1 MSTTNTNGGRAFA
14 AVMGLAAGAAYGVGG
29 AISQLVKTGGF
40 EVGHI
45 IVAQLLASTIILGV
59 LVLVRYRCKMTRKD
73 IIQLAILGVISAIS
87 SYTYYIAIDM
97 ISVNQAVAMQF
108 QYVWITVVIQALLD
122 RKVPNIWVIISAI
135 AIIVGTFFGSGLFD
149 DIMSG
154 QTTMDPLGVF
164 FAMVCA
170 VCYAIFI
177 CFNGRVAVEVPSVT
191 RTFFMSFG
199 ALIFVVIM
207 LPAAGTATGNIVDLV
222 PGGIIM
228 GLVMTIIPC
237 VCISVA
243 TNNLPGG
250 IVGILTS
257 SELPVAVIAGVIL
270 CGEST
275 TFFKILGI
283 VIILVAIALSE
294 LMQSKQNDGG
304 ESEAAAA

>member
-177 CFNGRVAVEVPSVT
+177 CFNGRVAVETPSVT

>member
-177 CFNGRVAVEVPSVT
+177 CFNGRIAVEVPSVT